1 MKRLLQFS
9 VCLAPAYFLLM
20 RLTRIAHHRPP
31 GMKRGERDHLL
42 PSEPDKAETH
52 GYDARAVVG
61 HCSIVR
67 PCEQSCS
74 LCEAEKPNSNKQRA
88 NDPKDDLHDS
98 TLAARSTTAILIE
111 TKRVAIEKAAERA
124 RRLARQR

>member
-1 MKRLLQFS
+1 LKRLLQFS

-20 RLTRIAHHRPP
+20 RLTRIAHNRPP
-31 GMKRGERDHLL
+31 GMNRGERDHLL

-52 GYDARAVVG
+52 GYDARAEVD

-74 LCEAEKPNSNKQRA
+74 LCEPEKPNSNK
-88 NDPKDDLHDS
+88 
-98 TLAARSTTAILIE
+98 
-111 TKRVAIEKAAERA
+111 
-124 RRLARQR
+124 